1 MLFAQSHTLNQLF
14 ASLLQSAMDNR
25 GEHIG
30 AFETYMRLALR
41 AQSQCR
47 ATLETLAVVKNP
59 PSVAFVK
66 QANIANGG
74 PQQVNNGLA
83 RENEIPQN
91 QLLEVSSER
100 LDTRAAGTTIRVD
113 QKLEA
118 MEQVHGTT
126 DARG

>member
-1 MLFAQSHTLNQLF
+1 MLSKIRQRPR
-14 ASLLQSAMDNR
+14 AMDNR
-25 GEHIG
+25 QQDLG

-59 PSVAFVK
+59 PSVAFVE

-83 RENEIPQN
+83 CARANEIPQN
-91 QLLEVSSER
+91 ELLEASSER
-100 LDTRAAGTTIRVD
+100 LDTRAAGATIRVD
-113 QKLEA
+113 PKLEA
-118 MEQVHGTT
+118 LEQVHGTT